1 MRKPRRVYTD
11 NVGIMVTRM
20 IVDGEQRDVQDYR
33 DVRWPDWVRC
43 DFTRPRPCVDVAP
56 GGLGLNTAAL
66 ADGTHQMRVEAV
78 DAAGNV
84 GGVTHDIHV
93 DNHAPAK
100 PSALA
105 RRGARDGAR

>member
-1 MRKPRRVYTD
+1 
-11 NVGIMVTRM
+11 
-20 IVDGEQRDVQDYR
+20 
-33 DVRWPDWVRC
+33 
-43 DFTRPRPCVDVAP
+43 
-56 GGLGLNTAAL
+56 
-66 ADGTHQMRVEAV
+66 MRVEAV

-105 RRGARDGAR
+105 LEGGEGWRAVNDFTVRWSNPAGQVSPIARARYRLCAAVELHRGQPRR